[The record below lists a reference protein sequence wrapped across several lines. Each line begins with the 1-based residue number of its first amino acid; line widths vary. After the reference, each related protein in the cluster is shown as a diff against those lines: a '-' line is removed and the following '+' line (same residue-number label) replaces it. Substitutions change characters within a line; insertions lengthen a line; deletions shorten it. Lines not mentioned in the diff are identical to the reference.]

1 MDDLIEAMA
10 ESLDEVLGEPASYEL
25 TGKIY
30 AALKP
35 HMEAALRETHRLVP
49 KDQEPVGWRPIGTA
63 PHDELILG
71 HADEM
76 IRLVMWEG
84 GRWMQVGATIEAGWF
99 EPIEWQPLP
108 LYALEKRHD

>member
-1 MDDLIEAMA
+1 MSDLIEAMA

-35 HMEAALRETHRLVP
+35 HMEAALRETHHLIP
-49 KDQEPVGWRPIGTA
+49 KDQEPVGEAYRIGNGTA
-63 PHDELILG
+63 MVRMTPDYT
-71 HADEM
+71 AEM
-76 IRLVMWEG
+76 QAEG
-84 GRWMQVGATIEAGWF
+84 Y
-99 EPIEWQPLP
+99 QPTP